1 MTSPSY
7 SQDVFEY
14 ALLMKSLHA
23 DFAEPYTLAGQL
35 MELRT
40 AHDRKALKLP
50 LYCTAASMQ
59 ICELLDQLPELN
71 ELLYLVG
78 AEVVEVI
85 YGKLALRLYEDTE
98 DVCHFRAMEVVAVFL
113 HCVLARHRCVD
124 SLQFVLSPRGYHGVN
139 LLLCDALCRTTS
151 VTCLHLKRSTFN
163 SESAAAVI
171 GAVSRLLREQ
181 LIELSLELLVFNGS
195 VHASLQDFSA
205 SLSNTRTL
213 KVLVVVDV
221 RVTDPKTQA
230 VPFVFLQATMDALA
244 RTPNLFSLVVDAS
257 VGALQLNEKLLRM
270 LANPF
275 APVQLTVISHKYNL
289 SPALA
294 MVLSLLRQNSTVTKV
309 TFKGFHIAFTH
320 MRYASD
326 LLAANGIIQEI
337 CFTDS
342 TWDLKQDPSQSVL
355 TPREDRWHARALVQL
370 LASAAH
376 LRRLA
381 VPFDFIAS
389 EVLSILQAAQ
399 RCQSL
404 QELQFPVLYARGVV
418 ALYSVLNDMS
428 LVEKLRIGKF
438 SVTAGT
444 DASTVV
450 ARLQYVF
457 SGPRGLNS
465 PDLLFGLRGDS
476 PWLVGGHC
484 GGHLTNLLVTDCSG
498 QAVLHPDIARCLG
511 AYLPLT
517 RSLKTLS
524 ITVPMLQESA
534 KAIIQG
540 LASNGS
546 IEELFM
552 SNLLVLHEDVTR
564 LSTWLSRSQKVHSV
578 EVFFEP
584 FTMEL
589 FLQTLAEYMEYN
601 YTLTSLSVGCQPLKS
616 AHGLL
621 VKNMT
626 RRNFGLVQCAASYAL
641 GCSTRRAETAFRMAA
656 WHPQLMS
663 AVQKMGLMGE
673 KEAKARIRKAWQ
685 SSAR

>member
-1 MTSPSY
+1 MTSPNY

-23 DFAEPYTLAGQL
+23 DFADPHTLAGQL

-40 AHDRKALKLP
+40 GHNRKALKLP
-50 LYCTAASMQ
+50 LYCTAASMH

-98 DVCHFRAMEVVAVFL
+98 DVCHFRAREVVAVFL
-113 HCVLARHRCVD
+113 HCVLTRHRCVD
-124 SLQFVLSPRGYHGVN
+124 SLQTQAGS
-139 LLLCDALCRTTS
+139 
-151 VTCLHLKRSTFN
+151 
-163 SESAAAVI
+163 
-171 GAVSRLLREQ
+171 
-181 LIELSLELLVFNGS
+181 LVF
-195 VHASLQDFSA
+195 V
-205 SLSNTRTL
+205 
-213 KVLVVVDV
+213 
-221 RVTDPKTQA
+221 
-230 VPFVFLQATMDALA
+230 QATMDALA
-244 RTPNLFSLVVDAS
+244 RTPSLFSLVVDAS
-257 VGALQLNEKLLRM
+257 VGILRLNEQLLRM

-275 APVQLTVISHKYNL
+275 APVQLTVIAHKYNL

-294 MVLSLLRQNSTVTKV
+294 MVLSLLRQNSTVTTV
-309 TFKGFHIAFTH
+309 TFKGFHITSTH
-320 MRYASD
+320 MRFASD

-342 TWDLKQDPSQSVL
+342 TWDIKQDPSQSVL
-355 TPREDRWHARALVQL
+355 TPREDRWHATALVEL
-370 LASAAH
+370 LASTVH
-376 LRRLA
+376 LRRLT

-404 QELQFPVLYARGVV
+404 QELQFPVLHMRGVV

-438 SVTAGT
+438 SVTADT

-465 PDLLFGLRGDS
+465 PELLFGLRGDS

-484 GGHLTNLLVTDCSG
+484 GGHVTNLLVTDYSG
-498 QAVLHPDIARCLG
+498 QALLHPDIARCLG
-511 AYLPLT
+511 DYLPLT
-517 RSLKTLS
+517 RSLKTFS

-534 KAIIQG
+534 KAIIHG

-546 IEELFM
+546 IEELIMRKLF
-552 SNLLVLHEDVTR
+552 VLHEDVTR
-564 LSTWLSRSQKVHSV
+564 LSTWLSRSQMVHSV

-584 FTMEL
+584 FTMES

-601 YTLTSLSVGCQPLKS
+601 YTLTSLSVGYPPLKS

-621 VKNMT
+621 VKNIT

-641 GCSTRRAETAFRMAA
+641 GCSTRRAEAAFRMAA
-656 WHPQLMS
+656 WHPQLLS
-663 AVQKMGLMGE
+663 AVQKMGLMDE

>member
-1 MTSPSY
+1 MTSPNY

-23 DFAEPYTLAGQL
+23 DFADPHTLAGQL

-40 AHDRKALKLP
+40 GHNRKALKLP
-50 LYCTAASMQ
+50 LYCTAASMH

-98 DVCHFRAMEVVAVFL
+98 DVCHFRAREVVAVFL
-113 HCVLARHRCVD
+113 HCVLTRHRCVD

-151 VTCLHLKRSTFN
+151 VTCLHLKCSTFN
-163 SESAAAVI
+163 TESAAKVI
-171 GAVSRLLREQ
+171 GAISRLLREQ
-181 LIELSLELLVFNGS
+181 LIELSLESLLFRGS
-195 VHASLQDFSA
+195 FHASLQDFLA

-213 KVLVVVDV
+213 K
-221 RVTDPKTQA
+221 TQA
-230 VPFVFLQATMDALA
+230 GSLVFVQATMDALA
-244 RTPNLFSLVVDAS
+244 RTPSLFSLVVDAS
-257 VGALQLNEKLLRM
+257 VGILRLNEQLLRM

-275 APVQLTVISHKYNL
+275 APVQLTVIAHKYNL

-294 MVLSLLRQNSTVTKV
+294 MVLSLLRQNSTVTTV
-309 TFKGFHIAFTH
+309 TFKGFHITSTH
-320 MRYASD
+320 MRFASD

-342 TWDLKQDPSQSVL
+342 TWDIKQDPSQSVL
-355 TPREDRWHARALVQL
+355 TPREDRWHATALVEL
-370 LASAAH
+370 LASTVH
-376 LRRLA
+376 LRRLT

-404 QELQFPVLYARGVV
+404 QELQFPVLHMRGVV

-438 SVTAGT
+438 SVTADT

-465 PDLLFGLRGDS
+465 PELLFGLRGDS

-484 GGHLTNLLVTDCSG
+484 GGHVTNLLVTDYSG
-498 QAVLHPDIARCLG
+498 QALLHPDIARCLG
-511 AYLPLT
+511 DYLPLT
-517 RSLKTLS
+517 RSLKTFS

-534 KAIIQG
+534 KAIIHG

-546 IEELFM
+546 IEELIMRKLF
-552 SNLLVLHEDVTR
+552 VLHEDVTR
-564 LSTWLSRSQKVHSV
+564 LSTWLSRSQMVHSV

-584 FTMEL
+584 FTMES

-601 YTLTSLSVGCQPLKS
+601 YTLTSLSVGYPPLKS

-621 VKNMT
+621 VKNIT

-641 GCSTRRAETAFRMAA
+641 GCSTRRAEAAFRMAA
-656 WHPQLMS
+656 WHPQLLS
-663 AVQKMGLMGE
+663 AVQKMGLMDE